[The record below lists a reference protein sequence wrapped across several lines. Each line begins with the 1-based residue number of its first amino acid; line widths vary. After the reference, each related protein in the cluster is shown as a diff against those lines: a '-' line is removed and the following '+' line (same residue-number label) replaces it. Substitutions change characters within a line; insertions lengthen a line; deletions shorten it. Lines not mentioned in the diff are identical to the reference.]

1 MVVRDDSL
9 LDLDLLPAAKMSDS
23 ELCGEGVLTLVLWSA
38 NEGIDDAN
46 SCTLVP
52 THVPGSMLPI
62 RKKTKY

>member
-38 NEGIDDAN
+38 NEG
-46 SCTLVP
+46 
-52 THVPGSMLPI
+52 PGSMLPS
-62 RKKTKY
+62 RKQTKY